1 MCSENKGA
9 DQLLSYCEADMRL
22 YFAYAKRLFSPD
34 AAHIQI

>member
-9 DQLLSYCEADMRL
+9 DLLHSDCEADMRL
-22 YFAYAKRLFSPD
+22 YFAYAKCVFSPD